1 MKPGTGSALPPP
13 MPSATKAE
21 MSAEDILRD
30 QLARVQALLAINE
43 QASGPTL
50 LERDFLLFGLQE
62 AERLTASPAGF
73 LHFVNDDQETLDLTA
88 WTAGTLTHCEI
99 PHHRHY
105 PISKAGIWAG
115 CFYSRKPVVCN
126 DYDTVQEKKG
136 LPEGH
141 VGVSRLITIPV
152 VEGDK
157 VRLILGVGNKDRDY
171 TAYDTETL
179 QLIGNALWRIVH
191 GRRVEISL
199 AENSERFLAIFN
211 TIGEAIFLYD
221 AGTRQLVDMN
231 EAATQMFGYP
241 RDEMLN
247 IPAPGRCPAPP
258 SIRAWLEKA
267 AEGGQQSFEWQAQR
281 KSGEFFWVSAN
292 ARTMGIGGKDLLLVV
307 VDDISKRKSD
317 EAAMRAQMDE
327 LVALNAKLEGA
338 HLQLLQSE
346 KMASIGQLAAG
357 VAHEIN
363 NPVGFIHS
371 NMGSLEK
378 YLRDFATLLDAYE
391 RAEDAMDEAT
401 RSSLRQLRQDLDIA
415 FLREDVFALLAETL
429 DGVNRVKK
437 IVQDLKDFSRAGAN
451 DEWQWA
457 DLYRCLD
464 STLNIVWNELKYKA
478 RVTKEYTPLPRV
490 YCLPSQLNQVFMNLL
505 VNAGHAI
512 ETQGTITIRTGQEGD
527 LVWVE
532 IEDSG
537 HGIPPDNLQR
547 IFDPFF
553 TTKPVGK
560 GTGLGLFVS
569 YNIVQKHRGKIEVRS
584 EVGKGTTF
592 RVWLPIDPQSGDG
605 GQQD

>member
-1 MKPGTGSALPPP
+1 
-13 MPSATKAE
+13 

-30 QLARVQALLAINE
+30 QLARVEVLLALNE
-43 QASGPTL
+43 QASGSSL
-50 LERDFLLFGLQE
+50 QERDFLLFGLQE
-62 AERLTASPAGF
+62 AEWLTASPAGF

-105 PISKAGIWAG
+105 PISQAGIWAG
-115 CFYSRKPVVCN
+115 CFYTRKPVVCN
-126 DYDTVQEKKG
+126 DYGAIQDKKG

-141 VGVSRLITIPV
+141 LGISRLITVPV

-179 QLIGNALWRIVH
+179 QLIGDALWRIVH
-191 GRRVEISL
+191 ARRMDVSL
-199 AENSERFLAIFN
+199 AESSERFLTIFN

-221 AGTRQLVDMN
+221 AGMHQFVDMN
-231 EAATQMFGYP
+231 EAATQMFGYS
-241 RDEMLN
+241 RDEVLN
-247 IPAPGRCPAPP
+247 IAADPGPDDASVPADT
-258 SIRAWLEKA
+258 IRTWIEKA
-267 AEGGQQSFEWQAQR
+267 TEEGQQTFEWQAQR
-281 KSGEFFWVSAN
+281 RSGESFWVSVN
-292 ARTMGIGGKDLLLVV
+292 ARTTSIGGRDLLLVV

-378 YLRDFATLLDAYE
+378 YLRDFTTLLDAYE
-391 RAEDAMDEAT
+391 RAEDAMDEVT
-401 RSSLRQLRQDLDIA
+401 RSSVRQLRQDMDIA
-415 FLREDVFALLAETL
+415 FLRDDVFALLAETL

-437 IVQDLKDFSRAGAN
+437 IVQDMKDFSRAGAN
-451 DEWQWA
+451 EEWQWA

-464 STLNIVWNELKYKA
+464 STLNIVRNELKYKA
-478 RVTKEYTPLPRV
+478 RISKEYAPLPQI

-505 VNAGHAI
+505 INAAHAI
-512 ETQGTITIRTGQEGD
+512 ETQGTITIRTGQEGEQ
-527 LVWVE
+527 VWVE

-547 IFDPFF
+547 IFDPFYS
-553 TTKPVGK
+553 TKPVGK

-569 YNIVQKHRGKIEVRS
+569 YNIVHKHQGKIEVRS
-584 EVGKGTTF
+584 EVGKGSTF
-592 RVWLPIDPQSGDG
+592 RVWLPIQAQMDEG
-605 GQQD
+605 GQED